1 MIRIV
6 EIIAACVAAALLA
19 ALYLAKSGAA
29 SDQQRLAQLQA
40 EIGRER
46 ARIGHLQAEVA
57 LQEDPEN
64 LRRLARIYLGF
75 EPLRSEQEWSLADL
89 PRAPRD
95 DMRAPDAAV
104 RAVSAGY
111 PGEGR

>member
-6 EIIAACVAAALLA
+6 EFIAACVAAALLA

-29 SDQQRLAQLQA
+29 SDQHRLAELQA

-64 LRRLARIYLGF
+64 LRRLARLYLGF
-75 EPLRSEQEWSLADL
+75 EPLRPEQEWSLADL

-95 DMRAPDAAV
+95 GDAQTEDPV
-104 RAVSAGY
+104 RAVRTGY

>member
-6 EIIAACVAAALLA
+6 EGLALVVAAALFA
-19 ALYLAKSGAA
+19 ALYLAKSGADA
-29 SDQQRLAQLQA
+29 DQQRLADLQA

-46 ARIGHLQAEVA
+46 ARIDDLQAEVA

-75 EPLRSEQEWSLADL
+75 EPLRADQEWDLSDL
-89 PRAPRD
+89 PREPQSDDAPRP
-95 DMRAPDAAV
+95 AAHAV
-104 RAVSAGY
+104 RAGY
-111 PGEGR
+111 DEGL

>member
-6 EIIAACVAAALLA
+6 EILAACVAAALLA

-29 SDQQRLAQLQA
+29 SDQQRLAELQA
-40 EIGRER
+40 DIARER

-64 LRRLARIYLGF
+64 LRRLARLYLGF
-75 EPLRSEQEWSLADL
+75 EPLRPEQEWSLADL

-95 DMRAPDAAV
+95 DGSPAQDPV
-104 RAVSAGY
+104 QAVSAAY
-111 PGEGR
+111 PGAGR

>member
-6 EIIAACVAAALLA
+6 ELLAGAVAMALIA
-19 ALYLAKSGAA
+19 ALYLAKSGAEA
-29 SDQQRLAQLQA
+29 DQQRLAELQA

-75 EPLRSEQEWSLADL
+75 EPLRPEQEWVLSDL
-89 PRAPRD
+89 PRASD
-95 DMRAPDAAV
+95 DAAPAAAPHAV
-104 RAVSAGY
+104 RTGY
-111 PGEGR
+111 PIEGR

>member
-6 EIIAACVAAALLA
+6 EILAGGVAMALIA
-19 ALYLAKSGAA
+19 ALYLAKTGAEA
-29 SDQQRLAQLQA
+29 DQQRLAELQA

-46 ARIGHLQAEVA
+46 ARIDHLQAEVA

-75 EPLRSEQEWSLADL
+75 EPLRPEQEWDLADL
-89 PRAPRD
+89 PRAGRESGEA
-95 DMRAPDAAV
+95 APQAV
-104 RAVSAGY
+104 RASLPA
-111 PGEGR
+111 EGR